1 MSMFETRRPPLP
13 VAIPARG
20 IMTLIACAIVIA
32 GLYFGRDLLVP
43 IVLAVLLA
51 FVLAPVVRVLRRFR
65 LPRVPA
71 VLISVLLA
79 FALLLGIGL
88 AVSRQG
94 AQLAGNFSTYQE
106 AIQRKVNALRLDE
119 LVRQV
124 DMLLRGMG
132 NLEDT
137 SRTIHR
143 PPPASGQSDLTPLE
157 LARGVAEPL
166 FRPIATTGIVVV
178 FTIFVLLYREDLRD
192 RLIRLAGT
200 RDLHRTM
207 TAMTDA
213 AYRLS
218 RYFLAQVAL
227 NASYGIFVGTGL
239 WLIGLPNPVLWG
251 ILAGVMRFVPFVGTP
266 IAVVPPVL
274 LALAVDPGWSM
285 AVYVLLLFACSAPLM
300 GQALEPL
307 LYGHSTGLSPV
318 SVIVSATFWAFMW
331 GPIGLLLATPLTVCL
346 VVLGRH
352 VERMQFLDIM
362 LGDGPPLRPEE
373 TFYQRALEGDVD
385 GLVAQARQMLRH
397 TPLAV
402 YYDEVA
408 LRGLTLAQEDRM
420 REELGPEQFGQL
432 RQHVAMLLEDLAMG
446 VEDPPVRLSAPTPVS
461 ALGDEFVE
469 PDAIPIRQGLPAPS
483 WRTDGAMVVIAGRG
497 ELDDL
502 AAEMA
507 VQIFRR
513 HGFGAR
519 AESNNVLETA
529 NLERLDPAAIRLC
542 CLSVLE
548 EGSSAA
554 GVRHFLRRI
563 RRRLPETRIVV
574 ALWHAPAGS
583 LMLSA
588 LRSENP
594 GETITTSLRET
605 VALCQAVSAWALKDE
620 EEQPAG

>member
-1 MSMFETRRPPLP
+1 
-13 VAIPARG
+13 
-20 IMTLIACAIVIA
+20 
-32 GLYFGRDLLVP
+32 
-43 IVLAVLLA
+43 
-51 FVLAPVVRVLRRFR
+51 
-65 LPRVPA
+65 
-71 VLISVLLA
+71 
-79 FALLLGIGL
+79 
-88 AVSRQG
+88 
-94 AQLAGNFSTYQE
+94 
-106 AIQRKVNALRLDE
+106 
-119 LVRQV
+119 
-124 DMLLRGMG
+124 
-132 NLEDT
+132 
-137 SRTIHR
+137 
-143 PPPASGQSDLTPLE
+143 
-157 LARGVAEPL
+157 
-166 FRPIATTGIVVV
+166 
-178 FTIFVLLYREDLRD
+178 
-192 RLIRLAGT
+192 
-200 RDLHRTM
+200 
-207 TAMTDA
+207 
-213 AYRLS
+213 
-218 RYFLAQVAL
+218 
-227 NASYGIFVGTGL
+227 
-239 WLIGLPNPVLWG
+239 
-251 ILAGVMRFVPFVGTP
+251 
-266 IAVVPPVL
+266 
-274 LALAVDPGWSM
+274 
-285 AVYVLLLFACSAPLM
+285 
-300 GQALEPL
+300 
-307 LYGHSTGLSPV
+307 
-318 SVIVSATFWAFMW
+318 
-331 GPIGLLLATPLTVCL
+331 
-346 VVLGRH
+346 
-352 VERMQFLDIM
+352 
-362 LGDGPPLRPEE
+362 
-373 TFYQRALEGDVD
+373 
-385 GLVAQARQMLRH
+385 
-397 TPLAV
+397 
-402 YYDEVA
+402 
-408 LRGLTLAQEDRM
+408 M

-446 VEDPPVRLSAPTPVS
+446 VEDPPVRLPAPTPVS